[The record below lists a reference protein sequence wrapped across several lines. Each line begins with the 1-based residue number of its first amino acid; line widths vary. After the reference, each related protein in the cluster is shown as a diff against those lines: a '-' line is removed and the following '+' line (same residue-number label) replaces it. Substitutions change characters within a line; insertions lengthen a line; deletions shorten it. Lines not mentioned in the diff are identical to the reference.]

1 MRGVRFSKW
10 VFRLA
15 GIYGLV
21 LMLPQFFME
30 SQVGLDSPPAITHPE
45 FFYGFVGV
53 VIAFQIVFL
62 IIARDPAR
70 FGNLTL
76 PSVVEKWS
84 FAVAVAILAMQGRLW
99 GPLLIF
105 GGIDAVL
112 GLLFLVSFL
121 QLKPEAAAKNP

>member
-1 MRGVRFSKW
+1 MIGVKFSTW

-21 LMLPQFFME
+21 LMLPQYFME
-30 SQVGLDSPPAITHPE
+30 SQVALDSPPAITHPE
-45 FFYGFVGV
+45 FFYGFIGV
-53 VIAFQIVFL
+53 VIAFQFVFL

-70 FGNLTL
+70 FRILML

-84 FAVAVAILAMQGRLW
+84 FALAVAILAMQGRLS

-105 GGIDAVL
+105 GGIDAML

-121 QLKPEAAAKNP
+121 RLKPEASGKDL